1 MAAVELDTT
10 LTDDPG
16 DGHGPES
23 LTGSVYDDATSEPAS
38 VFATP
43 ASRVHTDDDWSD
55 PATDVS
61 TQTTVTTDA
70 LDGKDPNDQHK
81 HLHRIESVYNDALDS
96 LPTISEASQ
105 ADAIR
110 RAIDEEST
118 HEQSPISSLRTVKSM
133 GNFGREF
140 STPTAAATP
149 SIFRSRSKDKEAI
162 QQVQFIEPE
171 YDVFKTPMA
180 SQHSTDDL
188 IASILH
194 SADGQPWDQLERTAD
209 LSFNSRPSFDR
220 SHTSHPTMQS
230 KSSSASSFAREASR
244 FPHFLSDKSLDSN
257 ASGSSFGK
265 QYSAFPRSQTKL
277 DTSEFDKYV
286 RATSYVP
293 YCNCLFLECG
303 SPGSECER

>member
-10 LTDDPG
+10 LTDDAV
-16 DGHGPES
+16 DGHVPES

-55 PATDVS
+55 PATDFS
-61 TQTTVTTDA
+61 AQTTVTTEA
-70 LDGKDPNDQHK
+70 YDGNDQVDQRK
-81 HLHRIESVYNDALDS
+81 HIHRAESVYDDAIDS
-96 LPTISEASQ
+96 FPISETLQPGA
-105 ADAIR
+105 ARA
-110 RAIDEEST
+110 AIDGEGTREHT
-118 HEQSPISSLRTVKSM
+118 PISLLRAVKSM

-140 STPTAAATP
+140 STPTAVATP
-149 SIFRSRSKDKEAI
+149 NIFRTRSREKDAI
-162 QQVQFIEPE
+162 PQVQFIEPE
-171 YDVFKTPMA
+171 YDDVFKTPMA

-194 SADGQPWDQLERTAD
+194 SADGQPWDQLEKAVDT
-209 LSFNSRPSFDR
+209 SFNSRPSFDR
-220 SHTSHPTMQS
+220 SQTAHPNVHS

-265 QYSAFPRSQTKL
+265 QFSAFPRLQTKL
-277 DTSEFDKYV
+277 DVSELDK
-286 RATSYVP
+286 
-293 YCNCLFLECG
+293 
-303 SPGSECER
+303 